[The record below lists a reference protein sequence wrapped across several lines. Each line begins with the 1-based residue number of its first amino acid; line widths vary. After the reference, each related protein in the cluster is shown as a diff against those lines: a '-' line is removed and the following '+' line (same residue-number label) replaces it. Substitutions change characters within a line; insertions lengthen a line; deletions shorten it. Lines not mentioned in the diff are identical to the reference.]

1 MGGIL
6 VPQKVSKAIASKFPT
21 TLTSDEK
28 KKYDELAYTFI
39 ILHHYDIL
47 WEKLVNVI
55 LHKSLGRKWSIFICK
70 NLLQTYFFYLKVFQF

>member
-47 WEKLVNVI
+47 
-55 LHKSLGRKWSIFICK
+55 
-70 NLLQTYFFYLKVFQF
+70 